1 MPVIKWVYK
10 TKELKYIEVFDEKY
24 LTFGFQNGSIN
35 LLVGDPN
42 VTERIKNK
50 LNKIIKH
57 FH

>member
-10 TKELKYIEVFDEKY
+10 TNELKYIEVFDEKY

-57 FH
+57 YH

>member
-1 MPVIKWVYK
+1 MPVIKWVYQ
-10 TKELKYIEVFDEKY
+10 TKDLKYIEVFNEKY

-35 LLVGDPN
+35 LLIGDPN

-57 FH
+57 HH

>member
-57 FH
+57 YH

>member
-1 MPVIKWVYK
+1 MPVIKWVYQ
-10 TKELKYIEVFDEKY
+10 TKDLKYIEVFNEKY

-35 LLVGDPN
+35 LLIGDPN

-57 FH
+57 YH

>member
-10 TKELKYIEVFDEKY
+10 TNELKYIEVFDEKY

-57 FH
+57 HH